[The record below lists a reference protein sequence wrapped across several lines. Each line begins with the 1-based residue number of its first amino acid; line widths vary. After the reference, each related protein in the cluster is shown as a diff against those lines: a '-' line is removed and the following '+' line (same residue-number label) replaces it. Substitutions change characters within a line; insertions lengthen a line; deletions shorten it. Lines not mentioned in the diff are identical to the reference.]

1 MIHARTGSPLGRIVA
16 ALTTCLALAAPGR
29 ARAEQA
35 APAGSRPNIVVIL
48 IDDAAF
54 MDLGAYGGE
63 ARTPNIDA
71 LAAQGVMFTGY
82 HTSPLCSPSRAML
95 LTGIDNHRTG
105 VGTIAEVIPPEQL
118 GKPGYTLHLEPG
130 VLTVATRLKAAGY
143 RTYMTGK
150 WHLGHGPGDLPHFHG
165 FDHSLAL
172 DAAGADN
179 WQQKPIM
186 PYYRI
191 APWFEDGKPTKLPA
205 EFYSSRLLV
214 DRMLAYLRSG
224 EASGRPFFAYIAFQ
238 AVHIP
243 VQAPR
248 SFTDHYAGVFDGGW
262 DQLRRE
268 RWKRAQE
275 MGLIPKGA
283 PLEAMPTG
291 LRPWSSLTDAERRI
305 YSRSMSVYAGMLEAM
320 DQQIGR
326 LIAYLKER
334 GQYDD
339 TIFVVASDNGPAPSD
354 PVHAAGMRLWMRLH
368 GYTWN
373 LATLGERG
381 SLNFIGPEWAASVA
395 SPGWLFKFYT
405 TEGGLHVPLIIS
417 GPGTDPG
424 TRTAATAF
432 VTDVTPTL
440 LDLAGVRADG
450 DGPKV
455 VPIMGKS
462 LRPLL
467 EGEPGPVHGPD
478 DPVGF
483 EVAGNAAL
491 FLGQDKLVRNLPP
504 WGDGKWRV
512 FDLADDPGETTDLTE
527 KQPELAAKLMG
538 DYRAY
543 AARVGVL
550 PLPPG
555 YSSFRQLKINVIER
569 QLHFYAWPL
578 MIAAV
583 AVAALIALAVARR
596 RRRRA

>member
-1 MIHARTGSPLGRIVA
+1 MPHACTRSPLGRVA
-16 ALTTCLALAAPGR
+16 ASLLAVLALAAPGW
-29 ARAEQA
+29 AAMA
-35 APAGSRPNIVVIL
+35 DPAPAHGRPDIVLIL

-54 MDLGAYGGE
+54 MDLGTYGGE

-71 LAAQGVMFTGY
+71 LAAQGAVFTGY

-95 LTGIDNHRTG
+95 LTGIDNHKTG
-105 VGTIAEVIPPEQL
+105 VATIEEVIPPEQL
-118 GKPGYTLHLEPG
+118 GKPGYTLHFEPG

-150 WHLGHGPGDLPHFHG
+150 WHLGHGPGALPHFHG
-165 FDHSLAL
+165 FDRSLAL
-172 DAAGADN
+172 DASGADN
-179 WQQKPIM
+179 WQQKPYM
-186 PYYRI
+186 PYYHE

-205 EFYSSRLLV
+205 EFYSSQLLV
-214 DRMLAYLRSG
+214 DRMLEYLRGG

-262 DQLRRE
+262 DELRRD
-268 RWKRAQE
+268 RWQRAQQ

-283 PLEAMPTG
+283 PLEVNPPG
-291 LRPWSSLTDAERRI
+291 LRPWSSLTDDERRI
-305 YSRSMSVYAGMLEAM
+305 YSRSMSVYAGMIEAM

-326 LIAYLKER
+326 LVAYLKAR
-334 GQYDD
+334 GQFDN
-339 TIFVVASDNGPAPSD
+339 TIFVVTSDNGPAPSD
-354 PVHAAGMRLWMRLH
+354 PVHARGMGLWMRLH

-424 TRTAATAF
+424 VRSAATTF

-440 LDLAGVRADG
+440 LDLAGVDTDRDA
-450 DGPKV
+450 PKV
-455 VPIMGKS
+455 VPIMGRS

-467 EGEPGPVHGPD
+467 EGKPGPVHDPD
-478 DPVGF
+478 EAVGF
-483 EVAGNAAL
+483 EVSGNAAL
-491 FLGQDKLVRNLPP
+491 FLGEDKLVRNLPP
-504 WGDGKWRV
+504 WGDGRWRV
-512 FDLADDPGETTDLTE
+512 FDLAHDPGETTDLTE
-527 KQPELAAKLMG
+527 QQPELAARLMG

-550 PLPPG
+550 ALPAG
-555 YSSFRQLKINVIER
+555 YSSQRQLEINVIER
-569 QLHFYAWPL
+569 QLHFFAWPL
-578 MIAAV
+578 TLTAA
-583 AVAALIALAVARR
+583 ALAALIALAVARWR
-596 RRRRA
+596 RRGA